1 MKKFIFLVTMFL
13 FTLVCPVSSEWMEVE
28 VTAYT
33 PYECGGSYTANGE
46 VPHEGGIACNFLP
59 FGTKVQIDGVDYY
72 VNDRAGYDHIID
84 IFMNDYDS
92 AIAWGRRVKKVFI
105 YR

>member
-1 MKKFIFLVTMFL
+1 MKKIILLVILFLLALTYHAKA
-13 FTLVCPVSSEWMEVE
+13 EWMEVE

-59 FGTKVQIDGVDYY
+59 FGTKVQIDGIDYY
-72 VNDRAGYDHIID
+72 VNDRAGFDHIID
-84 IFMNDYDS
+84 IFMYDYDS